1 MVPTTAT
8 ASNQIIETVLSW
20 EIHYLFNPDSPIDK
34 YKRHLDVP
42 KIPIEFELSKNKY
55 NRNGG
60 TKRCLVKSMS
70 KARVESIFG

>member
-1 MVPTTAT
+1 M
-8 ASNQIIETVLSW
+8 
-20 EIHYLFNPDSPIDK
+20 NPDSPIDK